1 MLLANTAPYGA
12 MLLRMSLGVMF
23 IAHGMLKVLVFTIPG
38 TVQFFEQQGFP
49 SALAYFVIAAEVG
62 GGALMIAGIHAR
74 WIALALVP
82 ILIGAASV
90 HWPNGWVFSAS
101 GGGWEYPVF
110 LAVASAALALIGDGA
125 LAITPKTPVNIV
137 QNRP

>member
-12 MLLRMSLGVMF
+12 MLLRVSLGVMF

-49 SALAYFVIAAEVG
+49 GMLAYAVIAAEIA
-62 GGALMIAGIHAR
+62 GGALMIAGVHAR

-90 HWPNGWVFSAS
+90 HWPNGWVFSAT
-101 GGGWEYPVF
+101 GGGWEYPAF
-110 LAVASAALALIGDGA
+110 LAVAALVVALLGDGA
-125 LAITPKTPVNIV
+125 YALRTEAGTG
-137 QNRP
+137 RS